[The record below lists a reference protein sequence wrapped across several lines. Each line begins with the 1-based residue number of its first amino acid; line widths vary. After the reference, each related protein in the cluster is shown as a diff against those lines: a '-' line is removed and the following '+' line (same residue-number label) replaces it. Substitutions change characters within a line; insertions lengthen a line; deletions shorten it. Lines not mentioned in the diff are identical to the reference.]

1 MHADDSPDEDT
12 EVVDM
17 SEHYGGPT
25 SDFQKRIDSVM
36 GLKEVDDATKYR
48 MIEEVSKQFA
58 KQNEKDRLE
67 KEQQLGAA
75 EEKDGKKKKKAI
87 FFQDQDVQHIM
98 KSANEIDQHIEEEGN
113 HRRSGSY
120 VGQQAPK
127 VQKPKANRKSGKQS
141 PRDKNN
147 KSPMTNKQKK
157 GDDKKKQ
164 KDVTVKKPK
173 VDAKKT

>member
-67 KEQQLGAA
+67 KE
-75 EEKDGKKKKKAI
+75 
-87 FFQDQDVQHIM
+87 
-98 KSANEIDQHIEEEGN
+98 
-113 HRRSGSY
+113 
-120 VGQQAPK
+120 
-127 VQKPKANRKSGKQS
+127 
-141 PRDKNN
+141 
-147 KSPMTNKQKK
+147 
-157 GDDKKKQ
+157 
-164 KDVTVKKPK
+164 
-173 VDAKKT
+173 